1 MKHRDRASVMATA
14 ITLILED
21 FVVAWFRG
29 GTLRGLRTTLTEYLR
44 DEIRDIERQPIS
56 DIRPQDE

>member
-1 MKHRDRASVMATA
+1 MKDRAAVMATS

-29 GTLRGLRTTLTEYLR
+29 GTLRGLRTALTEYLR
-44 DEIRDIERQPIS
+44 DEIADIERQTIS